1 MDALINRKCL
11 QCGEPFQAVDR
22 RQKYCTEDCRL
33 DANNRSDDGTQRGE
47 ENQDL
52 SSSQAIDFIEAACP
66 EIQEQEPSLPRASS
80 RKELLFEEWPPRVSK
95 KASCVTY
102 KLTDRKQI
110 NTGYGRASR
119 PLGYVMETSPGRWI
133 ARVRNRRSNPLPL
146 GAAKK
151 AAIELYRSRD
161 KGEPR
166 DWIKELNQLAANE
179 VDRAVIQR
187 ERRKWPVD
195 LMGGPRRS
203 LVDRELRQAILDAEI
218 GFIASEEIELPTI
231 SPYAEEAAR

>member
-1 MDALINRKCL
+1 LDAIQRKCL
-11 QCGEPFQAVDR
+11 ACGEPFTGVSR
-22 RQKYCTEDCRL
+22 RQKYCSQKCRP
-33 DANNRSDDGTQRGE
+33 SDQNTFQGPLHWGA

-52 SSSQAIDFIEAACP
+52 SCLQPIDFIEAACP

-119 PLGYVMETSPGRWI
+119 PLGYVMETSPGRWV

-166 DWIKELNQLAANE
+166 DWIKELTQLAANE

-231 SPYAEEAAR
+231 SPYAEEAA

>member
-1 MDALINRKCL
+1 MDAIINRKCL
-11 QCGEPFQAVDR
+11 QCGEPFTAIDR
-22 RQKYCTEDCRL
+22 RSKLCPECRN
-33 DANNRSDDGTQRGE
+33 ASRGSTYRGA

-52 SSSQAIDFIEAACP
+52 SCLQPIDFIEAACP

-151 AAIELYRSRD
+151 AAIELYRGIRGSPATGSRSSTSSQ
-161 KGEPR
+161 R
-166 DWIKELNQLAANE
+166 TRLIVQSSSASAASG
-179 VDRAVIQR
+179 R
-187 ERRKWPVD
+187 W
-195 LMGGPRRS
+195 
-203 LVDRELRQAILDAEI
+203 
-218 GFIASEEIELPTI
+218 T
-231 SPYAEEAAR
+231 